1 MRLVRIFFVLSAIIV
16 SNVLAVAHQ
25 YGIFENF
32 QSNIEIFT
40 KDQYLASHILKTEE
54 MIAATG
60 AYKFEP
66 TARILSNDNGCYN

>member
-32 QSNIEIFT
+32 QSNIDIFM
-40 KDQYLASHILKTEE
+40 KDQYLASHILKTKE

-60 AYKFEP
+60 VYKFE
-66 TARILSNDNGCYN
+66 ANGQNSFKL